1 MQRILIVE
9 DDSTIVRSLGEF
21 LRGEGFYTDA
31 VSGQRE
37 ALEKIEE
44 QNYDLALL
52 DVALKDGNGFSVC
65 SAIKQKRDLPV
76 IFLTASGDEFS
87 VVTGLDLGAD
97 DYIVKTLPA
106 AGADLPHQK
115 RAAQVRKGAVGA
127 GDREG
132 AGGYGKRRGI

>member
-76 IFLTASGDEFS
+76 IFLTSSGDEFS
-87 VVTGLDLGAD
+87 VVT
-97 DYIVKTLPA
+97 
-106 AGADLPHQK
+106 
-115 RAAQVRKGAVGA
+115 
-127 GDREG
+127 
-132 AGGYGKRRGI
+132 